1 MTDDHGPDCA
11 CRQCADSDRL
21 PPSFEDFAVG
31 LIVLLL
37 VGLFLASVFG
47 IVTAY
52 AATENPPCSSAIPQP
67 PLVVVLPDGAEVPAT
82 SIEYDLASRRIVVI
96 GNSRVFCDG
105 IEG

>member
-37 VGLFLASVFG
+37 IGLLLASVFG

-52 AATENPPCSSAIPQP
+52 AATENPPCSAAIPQP
-67 PLVVVLPDGAEVPAT
+67 PLVVVLPDGTEIPAT
-82 SIEYDLASRRIVVI
+82 SIEYDLAGRRIEVI